1 MNYTIFKNRTLTAV
15 LAVFALGVFA
25 SGCDKMIDTRPE
37 NELLVEDA
45 VKTSADL
52 QKLLNGSYNEVANTY
67 GGFAQVIS
75 EFMADNLSLPNN
87 NDYREVFNHNTLFF
101 NTTCGSLYG
110 NLYRAIF
117 RANFVMESFP
127 LAADLNETDR
137 NRMEGEA
144 KFIRAMCHFTAVRLF
159 AHPWGY
165 SADNSHPGIGLA
177 LKADR
182 TPLARSSVAAAYA
195 SIISDLKDAATLL
208 PESNGNYATK
218 YAAQALL
225 AEVYFQQ
232 GAYSDA
238 GTQASAVISSARYT
252 FSDTLNRFT
261 PKGAS
266 EAIFSVVSTGINDNR
281 GGGFRDNYSPGLPLC
296 QVSRQFFSTVNTD
309 TADKRLAYFVTLNK
323 GQANELVKTNLY
335 NAPLFDVPVLHLTR
349 LHLIRAEALAKT
361 GTDLSTA
368 IADMNAI
375 IGRAY
380 KNNNRIL
387 AAGSTAT
394 QIIEAARYQRRMEL
408 MFEGDRIHDLK
419 RLAAVEKQNIIVRGH
434 SWDCRGFILQFPISD
449 QTSIFP
455 LNPTGG
461 CD

>member
-1 MNYTIFKNRTLTAV
+1 
-15 LAVFALGVFA
+15 
-25 SGCDKMIDTRPE
+25 
-37 NELLVEDA
+37 
-45 VKTSADL
+45 
-52 QKLLNGSYNEVANTY
+52 
-67 GGFAQVIS
+67 
-75 EFMADNLSLPNN
+75 
-87 NDYREVFNHNTLFF
+87 
-101 NTTCGSLYG
+101 
-110 NLYRAIF
+110 
-117 RANFVMESFP
+117 MESFP
-127 LAADLNETDR
+127 LAADLNEADR

-182 TPLARSSVAAAYA
+182 TPLARGSVAEAYA

-232 GAYSDA
+232 GEYGDA
-238 GTQASAVISSARYT
+238 AAQASAVINSARFT

-261 PKGAS
+261 PKGAT

-309 TADKRLAYFVTLNK
+309 TADKRLVYFETLNK

-380 KNNNRIL
+380 SNNNRIL

-434 SWDCRGFILQFPISD
+434 SWDCKGFILQFPISD